1 MDEEKI
7 PGPTLYF
14 KVEGVLSQAEGK
26 STVARLLL
34 YEESRRND
42 GSYTKHNTR
51 KPFASLV
58 NA

>member
-14 KVEGVLSQAEGK
+14 KVEGVLSQAAGK
-26 STVARLLL
+26 STVARLL